1 MLGEVKF
8 NLCTAYH
15 TEILFGNITGCQSA
29 VDTHQIA
36 LANSGREA
44 YAVQVDTAVDTHR
57 KVMAL
62 FAYLRA
68 CRQSA
73 CPCQKSCSYDCF

>member
-36 LANSGREA
+36 LANSGRET
-44 YAVQVDTAVDTHR
+44 YAVQVDTAVDTPQKGYGVVHLSAR
-57 KVMAL
+57 LPAKHMYLLKEL
-62 FAYLRA
+62 FL
-68 CRQSA
+68 
-73 CPCQKSCSYDCF
+73 